1 MQIYRSKSFNEF
13 TELFEKD
20 SCLNLITCQDNDV
33 KLRNYFYNQILN
45 FQSNGIFD
53 SSSKFSFFS
62 KNFSDNFNEKK

>member
-33 KLRNYFYNQILN
+33 KLINCFYNQIFN

-62 KNFSDNFNEKK
+62 KKFSDNFNEN